1 MSQFSSEVTT
11 LDLISNGEVSS
22 LFTSASNVELLA
34 SLYPTLVLAGDLS
47 PIPIHMQL
55 ASSASHEVWDR
66 VCLHALQKLWCIP
79 SSIYMYS

>member
-1 MSQFSSEVTT
+1 MFQFNSEVTT

-22 LFTSASNVELLA
+22 LFTSASNVEQLA
-34 SLYPTLVLAGDLS
+34 NLYPTLVLAGDLS

-66 VCLHALQKLWCIP
+66 ARVHALQKLWYIP
-79 SSIYMYS
+79 SSIYM

>member
-1 MSQFSSEVTT
+1 MFQFNSEVTT

-22 LFTSASNVELLA
+22 LFTSASSVEQLA
-34 SLYPTLVLAGDLS
+34 NLYPTLVLAGDLS

-66 VCLHALQKLWCIP
+66 ARVHALQKLWCIP
-79 SSIYMYS
+79 SSIYM

>member
-22 LFTSASNVELLA
+22 LFTSASSVE
-34 SLYPTLVLAGDLS
+34 PTLVLAGDLS

-55 ASSASHEVWDR
+55 ASSASHEV
-66 VCLHALQKLWCIP
+66 
-79 SSIYMYS
+79 